1 MFENGHNMIPLAAIL
16 SIGEKVL
23 DKVLPDPE
31 AKAKAQASL
40 MEMAQRGELAQLE
53 AQVKEMQSARD
64 REVQIATSEF
74 APMLSKIVTPLL
86 ALGTVG
92 LTFILFG
99 VIIFVDVDTDSKD
112 ILIYVLGALT
122 SAVTMVL
129 GYYFGSSRQAARKR
143 APSLMTS
150 WKRKSE
156 PDPKLHLIRDDQVRD
171 GFAFWYGQ
179 HANKF

>member
-1 MFENGHNMIPLAAIL
+1 MIPLAAIL

-23 DKVLPDPE
+23 DKVLPNPE
-31 AKAKAQASL
+31 AKAEAQAKL

-64 REVQIATSEF
+64 REVQIATSAN
-74 APMLSKIVTPLL
+74 APTLNKIVTPLL

-129 GYYFGSSRQAARKR
+129 GYYFGSSAGSKE
-143 APSLMTS
+143 
-150 WKRKSE
+150 KSAQLDE
-156 PDPKLHLIRDDQVRD
+156 IMEK
-171 GFAFWYGQ
+171 
-179 HANKF
+179 K

>member
-1 MFENGHNMIPLAAIL
+1 MIPLAAIL

-23 DKVLPDPE
+23 DKVMPDPE
-31 AKAKAQASL
+31 AKAKAQAML
-40 MEMAQRGELAQLE
+40 MEMAQKGQLAELE
-53 AQVKEMQSARD
+53 ANVKEMQSARD

-74 APMLSKIVTPLL
+74 APMLSKIVTPVL

-99 VIIFVDVDTDSKD
+99 VIIFVDVDADSKD

-129 GYYFGSSRQAARKR
+129 AIILDRLLALKKR
-143 APSLMTS
+143 VCNLMTS
-150 WKRKSE
+150 WIKRNE
-156 PDPKLHLIRDDQVRD
+156 PDQELHFGRNDQE
-171 GFAFWYGQ
+171 
-179 HANKF
+179 

>member
-1 MFENGHNMIPLAAIL
+1 VVGLDVCGFKNQNKFKEQPMIPLAAIL

-23 DKVLPDPE
+23 DKVMPDPN
-31 AKAKAQASL
+31 AKAEAQAKL

-99 VIIFVDVDTDSKD
+99 VIIFVDVDADSKD

-129 GYYFGSSRQAARKR
+129 GYYFGSSAGSRKR
-143 APSLMTS
+143 APSLMRS
-150 WKRKSE
+150 WIKRNE
-156 PDPKLHLIRDDQVRD
+156 PDQELHFGRNDQE
-171 GFAFWYGQ
+171 
-179 HANKF
+179 

>member
-1 MFENGHNMIPLAAIL
+1 MLPLGAIL

-23 DKVLPDPE
+23 DKVMPDPN
-31 AKAKAQASL
+31 AKAEAQAKL

-53 AQVKEMQSARD
+53 SHVKEMQSARD
-64 REVQIATSEF
+64 REIQIATSEA
-74 APMLSKIVTPLL
+74 APMLNKIVTPVL

-99 VIIFVDVDTDSKD
+99 VIIFVDVDSDSKD

-129 GYYFGSSRQAARKR
+129 GYYFGSSAGSKE
-143 APSLMTS
+143 
-150 WKRKSE
+150 KSQQLDE
-156 PDPKLHLIRDDQVRD
+156 ILDK
-171 GFAFWYGQ
+171 
-179 HANKF
+179 K

>member
-1 MFENGHNMIPLAAIL
+1 MIPIAALL

-23 DKVLPDPE
+23 DKVIPDPN
-31 AKAKAQASL
+31 AKAEAQAKL
-40 MEMAQRGELAQLE
+40 MEMAQKGQLAELE
-53 AQVKEMQSARD
+53 AMGKEMESARN

-74 APMLSKIVTPLL
+74 APMLSKIVTPVL

-99 VIIFVDVDTDSKD
+99 VIIFVDVDSDSKD

-129 GYYFGSSRQAARKR
+129 GYYFGSSAGSKE
-143 APSLMTS
+143 
-150 WKRKSE
+150 KSAQLDE
-156 PDPKLHLIRDDQVRD
+156 ILDK
-171 GFAFWYGQ
+171 
-179 HANKF
+179 KK

>member
-74 APMLSKIVTPLL
+74 APMLSKIVTP
-86 ALGTVG
+86 ALR
-92 LTFILFG
+92 FG
-99 VIIFVDVDTDSKD
+99 MANDPTETEIENMRT
-112 ILIYVLGALT
+112 
-122 SAVTMVL
+122 AV
-129 GYYFGSSRQAARKR
+129 RKR
-143 APSLMTS
+143 SPA
-150 WKRKSE
+150 R
-156 PDPKLHLIRDDQVRD
+156 
-171 GFAFWYGQ
+171 A
-179 HANKF
+179 